1 VTRATRYGARINI
14 DTGAYYSGRLTALRI
29 WRGRGRYLTT

>member
-1 VTRATRYGARINI
+1 VAQAARYGARINI